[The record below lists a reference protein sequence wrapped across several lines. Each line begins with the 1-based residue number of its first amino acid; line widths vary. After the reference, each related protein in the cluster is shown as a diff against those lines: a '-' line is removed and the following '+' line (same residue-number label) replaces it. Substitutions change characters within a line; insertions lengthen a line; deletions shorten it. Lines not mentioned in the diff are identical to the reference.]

1 MPSLESESRI
11 KKECN
16 TVMKKINNYMRYLKE
31 NEISVAGQDIQDD
44 ADVDGDI
51 YTIDNDEFILKE
63 GNGYLKMTC
72 MGPG

>member
-1 MPSLESESRI
+1 
-11 KKECN
+11 
-16 TVMKKINNYMRYLKE
+16 MKKINNYMRYLKE

>member
-1 MPSLESESRI
+1 M
-11 KKECN
+11 
-16 TVMKKINNYMRYLKE
+16 MKKINNYMRYLKE